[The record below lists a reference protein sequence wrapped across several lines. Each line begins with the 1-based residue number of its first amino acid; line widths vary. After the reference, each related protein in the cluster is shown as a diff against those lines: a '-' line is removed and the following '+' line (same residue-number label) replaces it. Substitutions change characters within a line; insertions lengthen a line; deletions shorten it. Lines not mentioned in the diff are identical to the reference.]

1 MKEYQHVQYLDL
13 FGNGILKE
21 VVIVKEEVNGDK
33 YFIETDTLDM
43 VDLERLR
50 GILDKRDSALYP
62 MWDLMGQTML
72 RNGMNALEYFH
83 QLVRV
88 KTVAGPIVQ
97 PGRAGTSVVQVRVP
111 VSQQGTAPR
120 GPGRPAKA

>member
-13 FGNGILKE
+13 FGNGVLKE
-21 VVIVKEEVNGDK
+21 VVVVKEEINGDK
-33 YFIETDTLDM
+33 YFIQTELLDL

-50 GILDKRDSALYP
+50 HILDKRDSNLYA

-83 QLVRV
+83 QLVKI
-88 KTVAGPIVQ
+88 KTVGGPIIQ
-97 PGRAGTSVVQVRVP
+97 PGNAGMNVVQVRVP
-111 VSQQGTAPR
+111 VQANPNAKR
-120 GPGRPAKA
+120 PGRPAKAE

>member
-21 VVIVKEEVNGDK
+21 VVVVKEEVNGDK
-33 YFIETDTLDM
+33 YFIETETLDM

-50 GILDKRDSALYP
+50 NILDKRESNLFP

-88 KTVAGPIVQ
+88 KTAAGPIVQ
-97 PGRAGTSVVQVRVP
+97 PGRSGTNVVQVRVP
-111 VSQQGTAPR
+111 AAQTQAAR
-120 GPGRPAKA
+120 GPGRPSKG

>member
-21 VVIVKEEVNGDK
+21 VVVVKEEINGDK
-33 YFIETDTLDM
+33 YFIQTDVLDM

-50 GILDKRDSALYP
+50 HILDKRDSNMYP

-88 KTVAGPIVQ
+88 KTAAGPIVQ
-97 PGRAGTSVVQVRVP
+97 PGRSGTNVVQVRVP
-111 VSQQGTAPR
+111 VAPQAAEKR
-120 GPGRPAKA
+120 APGRPAKA